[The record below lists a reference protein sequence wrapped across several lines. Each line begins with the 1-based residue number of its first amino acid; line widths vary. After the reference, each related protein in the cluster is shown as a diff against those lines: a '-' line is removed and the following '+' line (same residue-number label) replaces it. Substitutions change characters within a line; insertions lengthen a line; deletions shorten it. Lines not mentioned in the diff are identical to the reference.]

1 MAKPLA
7 PKTKKIIIGVVALI
21 ILALVGYGVY
31 VAIDCSNVPQFTDGS
46 LLSTVSLKGSDG
58 GTYEWSFT
66 IEDTTVA
73 EVVDKTTSIEYEQ
86 PQQDGGTPMVHY
98 VIQGKKP
105 GKTKITFRY
114 GSFASGQTE
123 EEHTYLIEV
132 NAKLENKVT
141 EQK

>member
-1 MAKPLA
+1 MKPLTI
-7 PKTKKIIIGVVALI
+7 KTKKTVIALLSLI

-31 VAIDCSNVPQFTDGS
+31 VMVSRSDAPQFTDGS
-46 LLSTVSLKGSDG
+46 LLSTISLEGSDG
-58 GTYEWSFT
+58 GLYEWNFT

-73 EVVDKTTSIEYEQ
+73 EVVDKTSTIEYEQ
-86 PQQDGGTPMVHY
+86 PQHDGGTPTMHY
-98 VIQGKKP
+98 IIKGKKP

-114 GSFASGQTE
+114 GSFASGETLR
-123 EEHTYLIEV
+123 EHTYLIEV

>member
-7 PKTKKIIIGVVALI
+7 PKTKKIIIGAVALI

-31 VAIDCSNVPQFTDGS
+31 VAIDRSSIPQFTDGS
-46 LLSTVSLKGSDG
+46 KLSTVSLKGSDG

-66 IEDTTVA
+66 IEDSTVA
-73 EVVDKTTSIEYEQ
+73 EVVDKTSAIEYASLE
-86 PQQDGGTPMVHY
+86 QDGGTPMVY
-98 VIQGKKP
+98 FIIQGKKP

-114 GSFASGQTE
+114 GSYTSGKTE

-132 NAKLENKVT
+132 NDKLENKVT
-141 EQK
+141 EQ